1 MRIKRNQII
10 NVFLMV
16 YVLVSAV
23 VIFFDLG
30 QSTASINFVTW
41 IAQFI
46 PSIKPVADIT
56 STPQSSALILALSWM
71 AIPFVVITMLLI
83 GNWNSTEFKRLY
95 GQISVWLFLGV
106 FVFGPVLVIFATRLV
121 PECDS
126 WRGCFLYNG
135 LKNTEWFVIVYGAG
149 IWLASSALIVCMII
163 FSRTYF
169 LKIINKG

>member
-1 MRIKRNQII
+1 MKIKRNQIL

-16 YVLVSAV
+16 YILASAV

-30 QSTASINFVTW
+30 QLTASINFVTW

-56 STPQSSALILALSWM
+56 SSPHSSALILALSWM

>member
-1 MRIKRNQII
+1 MRIKRNQIL

-16 YVLVSAV
+16 YVFVSAV

-30 QSTASINFVTW
+30 QLTASINFVTW

-169 LKIINKG
+169 LKLIKG